1 MKTKFLIVGLFG
13 FISANV
19 FAQKSEL
26 SNAQNKFDEYETMR
40 GTPAMASRATT
51 SLTDAKTSIDKAA
64 ANEKTAAMAQTY
76 ALKGAI
82 YSSLASKDTVATT
95 AMPLFTTATDALK
108 KAQQADTKGEYK
120 KLISNANLNL
130 AQYSLNQGVKQ
141 YQGGMYD
148 QAYKSFDYYRTVLP
162 EDTNAI
168 YYTALSAYNAKNYG
182 AAISNYNKLVTTNYS
197 KKGGAYNDLV
207 NAYLNN
213 KDTTGALKVI
223 NDALVKYPNNNDLRR
238 TEIELNLQ
246 QGKQQQT
253 LDKTLAAINNDPKN
267 KSLYYYAGIAYTG
280 VAESAK
286 PASGKDAAGKAALM
300 QTRNDNYSKA
310 ADMYKKALEIDP
322 SWYEANLNM
331 GYVLMS
337 PAIDMYNAA
346 NKITAQK
353 AYDAA
358 MVKVNAQAD
367 KAKPYLDKA
376 LANKSDSQVALA
388 NLKNYYIIKKDN
400 AHVAEMTKRLAS
412 AK

>member
-1 MKTKFLIVGLFG
+1 
-13 FISANV
+13 
-19 FAQKSEL
+19 
-26 SNAQNKFDEYETMR
+26 
-40 GTPAMASRATT
+40 
-51 SLTDAKTSIDKAA
+51 
-64 ANEKTAAMAQTY
+64 MAQTY

-280 VAESAK
+280 VAEGAK

>member
-1 MKTKFLIVGLFG
+1 MKIKFLVAGLFG
-13 FISANV
+13 LVSANV

-26 SNAQNKFDEYETMR
+26 SNAQTKFDEYETTR
-40 GTPAMASRATT
+40 GVPAMAARANT
-51 SLTDAKTSIDKAA
+51 SLTDAKASIDKAST
-64 ANEKTAAMAQTY
+64 NEKTATLPQTY

-82 YSSLASKDTVATT
+82 YSTLASRDTVAST
-95 AMPLFTTATDALK
+95 ALPLFTTATDALK

-141 YQGGMYD
+141 YQGGQYD

-168 YYTALSAYNAKNYG
+168 YYTALSAYNAKNYA

-197 KKGGAYNDLV
+197 KRAGAYNDLV
-207 NAYLNN
+207 NAYLNS
-213 KDTTGALKVI
+213 KDTTGALKTI
-223 NDALVKYPNNNDLRR
+223 SDALVKYPTNSDLRR

-246 QGKQQQT
+246 QGKQQQI
-253 LDKTLAAINNDPKN
+253 LDKTLAAISNDPKN
-267 KSLYYYAGIAYTG
+267 KSLYYYAAVAYTG
-280 VAESAK
+280 IAENIKTST
-286 PASGKDAAGKAALM
+286 GKDAAAKAALT
-300 QTRNDNYSKA
+300 QTRNDNYAKA
-310 ADMYKKALEIDP
+310 AEMYQKALEIDP

-346 NKITAQK
+346 NKLSAQK
-353 AYDAA
+353 AYEAA
-358 MVKVNAQAD
+358 LVKVNAQAD

-376 LANKSDSQVALA
+376 LDSKPDSQVALA
-388 NLKNYYIIKKDN
+388 NLKNYYIIKKNN
-400 AHVAEMTKRLAS
+400 AKVAEITKRLAT